1 MLHINYRWQTT
12 NARCFESRECIARSQ
27 GKGRGVSQQ
36 MQISLII
43 CDRHH
48 ILKKGEITVF

>member
-1 MLHINYRWQTT
+1 MMLLSCDCNTHT
-12 NARCFESRECIARSQ
+12 NVC
-27 GKGRGVSQQ
+27 QQ

-43 CDRHH
+43 FDMHG